1 MIPSSIIAAEQ
12 ELRRVIER
20 RQAGDISQCLSAYGE
35 TARKQLESILPHD
48 PAHRQICE
56 RVLSVLNWAKLMLHT
71 RRSTLA
77 EELRVLQR
85 THRFLGA
92 ERLDTAPG
100 TDLRL
105 RIDL

>member
-1 MIPSSIIAAEQ
+1 VIPSSIIAAEQ

-20 RQAGDISQCLSAYGE
+20 RQAGDISKCLADYGE
-35 TARKQLESILPHD
+35 TARKQLDSLLPED
-48 PAHRQICE
+48 PVRRHVCE

-92 ERLDTAPG
+92 ETSSSPRFRLD
-100 TDLRL
+100 L
-105 RIDL
+105 

>member
-1 MIPSSIIAAEQ
+1 MIPSPIIAAEQ
-12 ELRRVIER
+12 ELRRVMER
-20 RQAGDISQCLSAYGE
+20 RQGGDISQCLDTYGE
-35 TARKQLESILPHD
+35 TARKQLESILPGD

-56 RVLSVLNWAKLMLHT
+56 HVLSVLNWAKLMLHT

-77 EELRVLQR
+77 EDLRALQR

-92 ERLDTAPG
+92 ERLSTEPG
-100 TDLRL
+100 ADPRI

>member
-1 MIPSSIIAAEQ
+1 MIAAEQ

-20 RQAGDISQCLSAYGE
+20 RQAGDISQCLTAYGE
-35 TARKQLESILPHD
+35 TARKQLESLLPDD
-48 PAHRQICE
+48 PARRQTCE

-71 RRSTLA
+71 RRSALA

-92 ERLDTAPG
+92 ELLRTEPG
-100 TDLRL
+100 AGPRF

>member
-1 MIPSSIIAAEQ
+1 VIPSSILDAER

-20 RQAGDISQCLSAYGE
+20 RQAGDISQCLAAYGE
-35 TARKQLESILPHD
+35 TADLQLKSLRRDD
-48 PAHRQICE
+48 PVRRQIFE
-56 RVLSVLNWAKLMLHT
+56 SVLYVLGWAKLMLHT

-77 EELRVLQR
+77 ENLRALQR

-92 ERLDTAPG
+92 ELRGTEPG
-100 TDLRL
+100 PGPRF